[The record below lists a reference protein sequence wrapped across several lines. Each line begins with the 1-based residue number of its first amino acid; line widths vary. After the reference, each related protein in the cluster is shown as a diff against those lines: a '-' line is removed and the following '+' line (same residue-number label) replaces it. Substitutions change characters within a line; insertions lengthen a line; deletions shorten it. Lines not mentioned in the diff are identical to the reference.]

1 MREYFLEIAELIVRI
16 RFIRSTD
23 KRLQQPPRQY
33 FPFKL
38 RRATKPTD
46 EELLLSLDIDDD
58 FDVPTAERG
67 ELIGWFYTGVGQ
79 LKHGVFRRSDGSYY
93 FIFNDVDGRPFF
105 RMLCNNDFRCNTLAL
120 GRLDIPP
127 YYAFNNAI
135 MIAYAFAAA
144 SRHCLLMHSSIVLFR
159 DKAYCFLGKSG
170 TGKSTHSSLWLK
182 NFAGTRLLNDDNPVF
197 RIEGGTARVFGSPWS
212 GKTPCYRQASAEIAA
227 VVMLRQASENKLEQM
242 KPVDAL
248 AAMLISCAS
257 MMWDK
262 KTYDQLLHTMSE
274 LIRLVG
280 VHRLSCRPTDEAALL
295 SFNSFV
301 K

>member
-16 RFIRSTD
+16 RFVNSTD
-23 KRLQQPPRQY
+23 KRLQQPSRQY

-38 RRATKPTD
+38 QRPTKPTD
-46 EELLLSLDIDDD
+46 EELLLTLDVDDD
-58 FDVPTAERG
+58 FDIPEEERG
-67 ELIGWFYTGVGQ
+67 ELIGWFYTGAGM

-93 FIFNDVDGRPFF
+93 FVFDDISGRPFY
-105 RMLCNNDFRCNTLAL
+105 RILCSNDFSRNTLAL

-127 YYAFNNAI
+127 YYAFNNAFK
-135 MIAYAFAAA
+135 IAYAFAAA
-144 SRHCLLMHSSIVLFR
+144 SKHCLLMHSSIILL
-159 DKAYCFLGKSG
+159 DGKAYCFLGKSG

-182 NFAGTRLLNDDNPVF
+182 NFAGARLLNDDNPVF
-197 RIEGGTARVFGSPWS
+197 KIEGDRARVFGSPWS
-212 GKTPCYRQASAEIAA
+212 GKTPCYRYLNAEIAA
-227 VVMLRQASENKLEQM
+227 VAMLKQANENKLELM

-248 AAMLISCAS
+248 ASMLISCAS